1 MLSSLPV
8 VLVTLLSLASTTIA
22 IPTNLD
28 GLHSFQPRDTGR
40 KCGSDLTPET
50 ISEKEKDFATLLA
63 GIKTSDKLAVA
74 EGNFTVPVNFN
85 VIYAST
91 NISDGYVP

>member
-8 VLVTLLSLASTTIA
+8 ALVTLLSLASAATA
-22 IPTNLD
+22 IPT
-28 GLHSFQPRDTGR
+28 SFDRLYGIEPRATADR
-40 KCGSDLTPET
+40 CGSNPTPEVV
-50 ISEKEKDFATLLA
+50 SAREKAFASL
-63 GIKTSDKLAVA
+63 VA
-74 EGNFTVPVNFN
+74 EKKASDSFTAAEGSYTVPVNFN